1 MVTSGRCPI
10 LKSVSGRLESSQPA
24 NCVAKKK
31 WVSQKKNMWSG
42 GRTGMCKS
50 WISNWS
56 WCPPTERDMCTRTHT
71 HRHTYTPP
79 LDSSCTLPPPNS
91 TSTKWNLS
99 VTGARRPSFTPYWNK
114 LDPHRGHAHT
124 DVQSLRQKR
133 GWWKDEDR
141 TERCCRLLFPAA
153 TLGLISPCYAS
164 PCSLPHAAT
173 PLSLFLF
180 YFLTLGLTPPSLS
193 ISLSSSIHERL
204 YSISVSQSSSCFS
217 LKSQESF
224 LFFPP

>member
-10 LKSVSGRLESSQPA
+10 LKNLSVGGWSHPRLWIVWWE
-24 NCVAKKK
+24 KKRF
-31 WVSQKKNMWSG
+31 SQKICVLGDGQACVRAESQIEVDAHP
-42 GRTGMCKS
+42 RSVTC
-50 WISNWS
+50 
-56 WCPPTERDMCTRTHT
+56 THT
-71 HRHTYTPP
+71 HTEPP
-79 LDSSCTLPPPNS
+79 DSSWVLPPPNS

-114 LDPHRGHAHT
+114 LDPRRGHAHT

-173 PLSLFLF
+173 PLS
-180 YFLTLGLTPPSLS
+180 
-193 ISLSSSIHERL
+193 
-204 YSISVSQSSSCFS
+204 
-217 LKSQESF
+217 SF
-224 LFFPP
+224 LFFFLPCG

>member
-10 LKSVSGRLESSQPA
+10 LKNLSVGGWSHPRLWIVWWE
-24 NCVAKKK
+24 KKK
-31 WVSQKKNMWSG
+31 ILPKNMCSG

-56 WCPPTERDMCTRTHT
+56 WCPPTERDMHTHT
-71 HRHTYTPP
+71 HTEPP
-79 LDSSCTLPPPNS
+79 DSSWVLPPPNS

-114 LDPHRGHAHT
+114 LDPRRGHAHT

-164 PCSLPHAAT
+164 PCSLPHAVT
-173 PLSLFLF
+173 PLS
-180 YFLTLGLTPPSLS
+180 
-193 ISLSSSIHERL
+193 
-204 YSISVSQSSSCFS
+204 
-217 LKSQESF
+217 SF
-224 LFFPP
+224 LFFFLPCG